1 MKIAIFVKKIKTIKT
16 TVEVE
21 RFLSV
26 FMPKFEIWGIFF
38 LNREKNIE
46 ALKELGITSSIREE
60 VIRGLEVRDYIDTL
74 SDSMNSFGDM
84 WVFGKDY
91 EGNELYIKIALGRNE
106 NLTTHSNE
114 NSRRMPG
121 EKPFHRRKSK

>member
-1 MKIAIFVKKIKTIKT
+1 MKT

-84 WVFGKDY
+84 WVFAKTMKGMNYTLK
-91 EGNELYIKIALGRNE
+91 
-106 NLTTHSNE
+106 
-114 NSRRMPG
+114 
-121 EKPFHRRKSK
+121 